1 MTRSNKIIR
10 QTRLEGHKMYLLA
23 LLGSFRHLNT
33 LLSSPVLLK
42 PLRPF
47 IPPAIAN
54 ALKTGPEHTQAHRSI
69 AFLRGLRELV
79 ALWSQ
84 SWKETKQGWRRPRWV
99 DAKDLGKVS
108 RLLGENEGLT
118 FFFRSPRI
126 WT

>member
-10 QTRLEGHKMYLLA
+10 QIRLEGHKMYLLA

-33 LLSSPVLLK
+33 LLSAPALLK
-42 PLRPF
+42 LLHPF
-47 IPPAIAN
+47 IPPAIVN
-54 ALKTGPEHTQAHRSI
+54 GLKTGPEHTQAQRSI

-84 SWKETKQGWRRPRWV
+84 KWKETTRGWRRPRWV

-108 RLLGENEGLT
+108 RVLAGIEGLIS
-118 FFFRSPRI
+118 FRSLRI